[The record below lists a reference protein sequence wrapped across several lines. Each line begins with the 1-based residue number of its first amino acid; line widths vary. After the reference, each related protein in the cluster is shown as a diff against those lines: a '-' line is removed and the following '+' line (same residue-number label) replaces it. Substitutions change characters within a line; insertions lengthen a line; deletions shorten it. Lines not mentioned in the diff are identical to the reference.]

1 MEVYPKRYLNGLI
14 MRGEIFCNDLI
25 HITKAEHVQKFTVL
39 FSFYFVSNVILK
51 CRVFLRVWQL
61 PDGPDRALLH

>member
-39 FSFYFVSNVILK
+39 FSFCVV
-51 CRVFLRVWQL
+51 
-61 PDGPDRALLH
+61 